1 VWGLPP
7 LQSFIG
13 VSINCTAV
21 GYFFTWFYALPLVF
35 ILRRFNR
42 YRLRHLLAASVL
54 PSLSLPF
61 WQADWAIS
69 ILPVLIA
76 GMSTAYAFWGLTNLG
91 VAQFAKDSKGS

>member
-1 VWGLPP
+1 MWGLPP